1 MANWLDRL
9 SPNMLRLVMNIWP
22 PFRSS
27 GIKVVAISSDY
38 LSSRVILK
46 QRLLNR
52 NYVGTHFGGSMF
64 SMTDPFFM
72 LMLLK
77 NLGKQY
83 IVWDKAAKIDF
94 IKPGKGTLTAHF
106 SLTLDEIQQIR
117 EVVNR
122 EQKYLLEK
130 NILIKNEMD
139 EVVASVTKVLYV
151 RLKRS

>member
-1 MANWLDRL
+1 
-9 SPNMLRLVMNIWP
+9 
-22 PFRSS
+22 
-27 GIKVVAISSDY
+27 
-38 LSSRVILK
+38 
-46 QRLLNR
+46 
-52 NYVGTHFGGSMF
+52 
-64 SMTDPFFM
+64 M